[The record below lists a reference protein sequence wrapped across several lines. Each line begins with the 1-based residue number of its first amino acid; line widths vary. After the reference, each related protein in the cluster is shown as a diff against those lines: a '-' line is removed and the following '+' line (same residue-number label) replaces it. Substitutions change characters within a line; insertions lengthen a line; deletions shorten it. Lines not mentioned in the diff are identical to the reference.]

1 MRAKFLLMPMAA
13 LGMGLPLI
21 GSEAVA
27 NDVFVDLSVLD
38 SLGETASPAINN
50 GPLFPVVKK
59 AEPRK
64 AVKKTAP
71 ARKSKAVTAKAKPA
85 PKKKSVSQAPAPEV
99 SEKVNIPLKSEVKV
113 EVQMPEAAENAVKNP
128 DVIPENLSELKDSPF
143 AAAPVENAKEE
154 ISAAP
159 TAPIEIQT
167 ETLPDTGK
175 QPVIMEPING
185 KTPFPAEEE
194 DKPAAITVPESLFQ
208 TTDKVDGQQGR
219 EEAPVPLIEK
229 EPAPLVSPAVQA
241 ETVLPSSEIVFAPDS
256 YELTDEDKARLD
268 AVVASFENPSVNKIA
283 IFAFNVDDG
292 KDVFRK
298 KRLSLNRAVEVRSYL
313 LGKGYKN
320 FSIKVVNIDEPG
332 DKENKV
338 IIEELK

>member
-1 MRAKFLLMPMAA
+1 MRAKFLLMPMVA
-13 LGMGLPLI
+13 LGMSLPLV

-64 AVKKTAP
+64 SAQKTAP
-71 ARKSKAVTAKAKPA
+71 ARKFKAVTAKAKPA
-85 PKKKSVSQAPAPEV
+85 PKKKSVSPVPAAEIL
-99 SEKVNIPLKSEVKV
+99 EKVNIPAKPKIKV
-113 EVQMPEAAENAVKNP
+113 EVQMPETTEDAVKNP
-128 DVIPENLSELKDSPF
+128 EVIPENLSGLKDSPF
-143 AAAPVENAKEE
+143 AVAPVENAKEE

-159 TAPIEIQT
+159 TAPIEIKT
-167 ETLPDTGK
+167 ETLPDIGK
-175 QPVIMEPING
+175 EPVIMEPING
-185 KTPFPAEEE
+185 TTPFPAAEEE
-194 DKPAAITVPESLFQ
+194 PAATTVPESLFQ
-208 TTDKVDGQQGR
+208 TTDKTDERQDKA
-219 EEAPVPLIEK
+219 EALVPLIEK
-229 EPAPLVSPAVQA
+229 EPAPLISSVVQA
-241 ETVLPSSEIVFAPDS
+241 EKVFPSSEIVFAPDS

-268 AVVASFENPSVNKIA
+268 AVVASFDDPSVNKIA

-338 IIEELK
+338 VIEELK